1 MYTQNMN
8 IDRTSAILI
17 YRFSVF
23 FHSTE
28 GGLLKVG
35 ALSETG
41 YLEAFQTDI
50 SNICFRL
57 FY

>member
-8 IDRTSAILI
+8 IDRTAAILI
-17 YRFSVF
+17 YRFAVF
-23 FHSTE
+23 FHSKE

-41 YLEAFQTDI
+41 YWEALQTDI
-50 SNICFRL
+50 SNSCIR
-57 FY
+57 